1 MFIVATGL
9 NHRTAP
15 VAVREQLAFARH
27 GLPAALCK
35 LKGETGVAGC
45 VILSTCNRTEVY
57 LACSQEEAG
66 LRAAKNFLGRSCHLA
81 AAELEGY
88 LYTFNTHHAVRHL
101 FRVAAGLDSMILGE
115 DQILAQVAEAY
126 QVAREAGTT
135 NNVLNTLWQQAI
147 TAGKRVRTETRID
160 ANTVSVSYAAVELA
174 RQVFHDD
181 LAGRTVLVVGAG
193 KMSTLAARYL
203 KDKGVATVLVSN
215 RSYDR
220 AVALADAIGGRAV
233 RLDALED
240 YLSRADIVISCTA
253 ASHYILHREQVARAV
268 ATRPGVPLM
277 LIDIAVPRDIEP
289 AVAGLPGVKLYDID
303 DLQQVVLANL
313 EERKKAARQAEAI
326 VTAEVEAFFRWLGSL
341 SVVPTIVALKE
352 KASAIKDAEVRRACN
367 RLGELTPR
375 QQNIIAAMANTIV
388 NQLLHEAV
396 VNLKTA
402 ALTSRGHLYT
412 EALQQLFGLQVND
425 DRPAGEKA
433 ARVEGGHRFD

>member
-1 MFIVATGL
+1 MFVVAAGL

-15 VAVREQLAFARH
+15 VAVREQLAFAGH

-57 LACSQEEAG
+57 VACNQEETG

-115 DQILAQVAEAY
+115 DQVLAQVAEAY
-126 QVAREAGTT
+126 QVARETGTT

-174 RQVFHDD
+174 RQVFNGD
-181 LAGRTVLVVGAG
+181 LAGRTVLVIGAG

-203 KDKGVATVLVSN
+203 KDKGVTTVLVSN

-220 AVALADAIGGRAV
+220 AVALAETIGGRAI

-240 YLSRADIVISCTA
+240 YLCRADIVISCTA
-253 ASHYILHREQVARAV
+253 ASHYILHREQVDRAV
-268 ATRPGVPLM
+268 AARPGVPLM

-289 AVAGLPGVKLYDID
+289 AAADLPGVKLYDID

-313 EERKKAARQAEAI
+313 EERKKAARQAETI
-326 VTAEVEAFFRWLGSL
+326 VAAEVEAFFRWLGSL
-341 SVVPTIVALKE
+341 YVVPTIVALKE
-352 KASAIKDAEVRRACN
+352 KAGAIKEAEVRRACN

-375 QQNIIAAMANTIV
+375 QQKIIATMANTIV

-402 ALTSRGHLYT
+402 ALTSRGHLYA
-412 EALQQLFGLQVND
+412 EALQQLFGLQVKD
-425 DRPAGEKA
+425 AQSAGEMA
-433 ARVEGGHRFD
+433 ARVEGGRQF